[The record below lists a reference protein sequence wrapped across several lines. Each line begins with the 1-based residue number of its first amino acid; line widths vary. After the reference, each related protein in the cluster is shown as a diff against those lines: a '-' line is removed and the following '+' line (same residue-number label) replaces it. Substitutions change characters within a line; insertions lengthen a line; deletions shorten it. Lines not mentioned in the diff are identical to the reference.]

1 MLKLTKGQPRWLE
14 LPHGVRIEVE
24 PLTTARATAAR
35 NEALRRSAVLR
46 SEAEAAAAA
55 GQAVDSLAFTAA
67 NASALS
73 GIAVEFEIEALARFG
88 IRRWE
93 GVAGDDGQP
102 LPVTPAAC
110 EALAQHEVL
119 GPAFYS
125 AYREPLLDLAAE
137 GEGWRLSAGSG
148 GEGAATTAPD
158 ATPAPSD
165 TTGSQ
170 SAPADIAPPL

>member
-1 MLKLTKGQPRWLE
+1 MLKLTKAQPRWLE

-35 NEALRRSAVLR
+35 NEALKRAAALR
-46 SEAEAAAAA
+46 AEIEAAKKA
-55 GQAVDSLAFTAA
+55 GVTADAVAFGAA
-67 NASALS
+67 NASALA
-73 GIAVEFEIEALARFG
+73 GLTMEFEIEALARFG

-93 GVAGDDGQP
+93 NIVGEDGQP

-119 GPAFYS
+119 GVAFWS
-125 AYREPLLDLAAE
+125 AYREPLGVVAAE
-137 GEGWRLSAGSG
+137 GEGSRPSAASG

-158 ATPAPSD
+158 ATAAPEAVTESPTAPAE
-165 TTGSQ
+165 
-170 SAPADIAPPL
+170 SAPAS